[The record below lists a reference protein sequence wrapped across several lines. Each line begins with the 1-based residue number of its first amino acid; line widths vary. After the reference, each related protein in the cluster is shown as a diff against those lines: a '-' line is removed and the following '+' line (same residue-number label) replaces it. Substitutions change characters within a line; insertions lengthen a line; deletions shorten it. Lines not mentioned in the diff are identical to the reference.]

1 VAWHLIEQER
11 LVDIHEAGELQSV
24 SYAIGL
30 SRVAV
35 SETRFQRFDDAL
47 EALIADGS
55 IARIL
60 RRHGLQP
67 AF

>member
-1 VAWHLIEQER
+1 
-11 LVDIHEAGELQSV
+11 
-24 SYAIGL
+24 
-30 SRVAV
+30 V